1 MSEKYERRA
10 TVAYDPG
17 RRPVDGITVAVKFP
31 PAIFQKLTQARAMSG
46 LSSVKDVIRVA
57 LDKHV
62 ETLRLVQEGYRIF
75 AAPEDFR
82 AGNTVPITPEWQ
94 AADSSDLS
102 RETVITEMKLGL
114 GPEELRFI
122 DEIQDLLGLGQSDI
136 STPVLQ
142 SVLAY
147 FWMLDRQQK
156 GYPSI
161 HAVKEAPPRCAELRF
176 DRESLRI
183 VGG

>member
-10 TVAYDPG
+10 TVAYDRG
-17 RRPVDGITVAVKFP
+17 RRPVDGITVSVKFP
-31 PAIFQKLTQARAMSG
+31 PAIFQKLTQARVLSG
-46 LSSVKDVIRVA
+46 ATSIKEVIRAA

-82 AGNTVPITPEWQ
+82 SQNTVPITPEWQ
-94 AADSSDLS
+94 NVGEVDLS
-102 RETVITEMKLGL
+102 QEPVIAEVKLAF

-122 DEIQDLLGLGQSDI
+122 DALQDMLGIGQSDI
-136 STPVLQ
+136 STPVIQ
-142 SVLAY
+142 AVLAY
-147 FWMLDRQQK
+147 FWMLDRQQN

-161 HAVKEAPPRCAELRF
+161 HAVKDAPPRCAELKF
-176 DRESLRI
+176 DRDTLLLTGR
-183 VGG
+183 